1 MKSSLSFAAA
11 LLGAGLTGATPLAH
25 GGMIYDVE
33 LEEAAVVPRKADH
46 VVRDLDVQYV
56 DKAQVCVIDIYRAGN
71 PAGTPVTVNA
81 NFDFTS
87 FCSAYLPNAGAVGAA
102 TTTVYFASSATT
114 TGVAATVT
122 ATKTALT
129 TITLP
134 DPAHAQINY
143 CPISNAGATC
153 NITAWAG
160 PTGAFHAGTED
171 FDTCHQLCLSTATCQ
186 SFQVSAVT
194 GAGIIPQCNL
204 YTVSAGGSFNG
215 TKNFNLD
222 PNAPFIVYDRACAWA
237 LPAGCNQQITT
248 AAPVVVAPTL
258 PPKTTAAPVK
268 TTAVPYRSS
277 TITTVVYVTYV
288 PPSAPF
294 SVGPGG
300 VKRDVEP
307 QVERELAQ
315 IEEKGLEARDSQVI
329 PPPWILSLIGTV
341 TLSQICTCV
350 LGGVAGSGPQATI
363 YLPSYNYA
371 TSTPTVTATYTKV
384 NTVTSLLASGTI
396 WSSVP

>member
-1 MKSSLSFAAA
+1 MKSTLSFVAA
-11 LLGAGLTGATPLAH
+11 LLGAGLTGATPVAH
-25 GGMIYDVE
+25 GGLIYDVE
-33 LEEAAVVPRKADH
+33 LEEVAVVPRKADH
-46 VVRDLDVQYV
+46 VVRDLSVQYV
-56 DKAQVCVIDIYRAGN
+56 DIAQVCVIDIYRAGN

-87 FCSAYLPNAGAVGAA
+87 FCSAYIPNAGGVGAA

-122 ATKTALT
+122 AVKTALT

-134 DPAHAQINY
+134 DPSHAQIEY
-143 CPISNAGATC
+143 CPLSNVGATC

-171 FDTCHQLCLSTATCQ
+171 FNTCHQLCLSTPTCQ
-186 SFQVSAVT
+186 SFQVSSVT
-194 GAGIIPQCNL
+194 GTGIIPQCNL

-222 PNAPFIVYDRACAWA
+222 PNAPFLVYDRACAWA

-248 AAPVVVAPTL
+248 APPPVVVAPTVA
-258 PPKTTAAPVK
+258 PQTTAAPVK
-268 TTAVPYRSS
+268 TTYKQSS

-288 PPSAPF
+288 PPSSPF

-300 VKRDVEP
+300 VKRDVAP
-307 QVERELAQ
+307 QVQERGLAPV
-315 IEEKGLEARDSQVI
+315 EEKGLEVRDSQVI

-350 LGGVAGSGPQATI
+350 LGSIAGATPQATI

-371 TSTPTVTATYTKV
+371 TSTPTVTATVTHV
-384 NTVTSLLASGTI
+384 NTVTSLVATGTI